1 MQKLWPEEQCKHYLR
16 RREEGE
22 TFYAQSFLERHLE
35 LQEERWVL
43 LLLLFFWSGFIL
55 CLKEQNFLIHDM
67 KMKGAAPNKYF
78 TLSLTYLPHENS
90 LKPPL
95 GSIWVKKYD
104 INSGSECSFWGDRL
118 QISVNLE
125 LTWNMKEDK
134 NYFHLKWHS
143 FSNNVKENAH
153 IVSPEIMYTTA
164 IQMWSSWE
172 GNWDL
177 FAASGTQLIG
187 WEDEHTEILTVILAA
202 GTLLPLLKKL
212 HFFLS
217 SGSWRLTAL
226 WSPSPQMGQRINIR

>member
-1 MQKLWPEEQCKHYLR
+1 MHSHSWKDTWNYKKRGGFCCCCCFSDLDSFCVSRNK
-16 RREEGE
+16 
-22 TFYAQSFLERHLE
+22 TFSYMIWKWKALHLINT
-35 LQEERWVL
+35 
-43 LLLLFFWSGFIL
+43 SL
-55 CLKEQNFLIHDM
+55 CHWRI
-67 KMKGAAPNKYF
+67 
-78 TLSLTYLPHENS
+78 SLMRIAY
-90 LKPPL
+90 KPPL

-104 INSGSECSFWGDRL
+104 INSGSECSFWGDML
-118 QISVNLE
+118 QVSVNLE

-143 FSNNVKENAH
+143 FSNNMKENAY

-187 WEDEHTEILTVILAA
+187 WEDEHTEILAVILAA